1 VILALTARSP
11 IRSWARFCV
20 PRLHQEP
27 RGGRSGARILVAAG
41 GRERPL
47 PGLGDVGEA
56 VLLVHFEVYR
66 NRGEALEAAGLRE

>member
-1 VILALTARSP
+1 
-11 IRSWARFCV
+11 
-20 PRLHQEP
+20 
-27 RGGRSGARILVAAG
+27 
-41 GRERPL
+41 L